1 MCADRNRLAVG
12 AVPIGQNAAGTVCP
26 MPTSI
31 LRRTTVVAVVASVL
45 LPVSPVD
52 AATAVVPAVPRPAAT
67 AAPVDIN
74 VVLNLAGIAQRA
86 ASVGALNCAD
96 GGRTFGSGMEM
107 FYALSRDSRLISSLT
122 LACQPAIAVDAS
134 AQQVT
139 GTFTIP
145 SKGIVDGVIT
155 ANCSAKAGISANAA
169 LTVGLKVPGLIS
181 VNVSAAGAPLPIGC
195 DFVGES
201 ASTGTRITGT
211 IAGFAQITGMCSS
224 ACVALSLS
232 AEVIIT
238 STTGVLAGQT
248 GRGTYEYRDAFE
260 LPALTEWANTL
271 AALRPDPRKRD
282 RRVAC
287 PEGAEDCSAFST
299 APCPDGADT
308 CTTTKPEPQQEG
320 EGVEGQPV
328 DDPNAPPPPS
338 DGPASPD
345 SPSPASPSVASPAPT
360 PESTPAVQVRSM
372 GLLRPVV
379 RRSPARMRVVLGDGP
394 SPTVIARPLA
404 PAPGRPGSIGRG
416 APLTIA
422 AAPGSSCTT
431 VFGSGKRAVRRTD
444 VVGARG
450 TVSIAYS
457 RSQMAGLMR
466 QLGVAKRGGSAP
478 TVALSVGCGKAAPA
492 TTKVQLAG

>member
-1 MCADRNRLAVG
+1 MATPRIWRA
-12 AVPIGQNAAGTVCP
+12 
-26 MPTSI
+26 
-31 LRRTTVVAVVASVL
+31 TTIAVVACCI

-52 AATAVVPAVPRPAAT
+52 AASVSTVPAVPRPSAAAT
-67 AAPVDIN
+67 PVDFN

-86 ASVGALNCAD
+86 ASVGALNCVD
-96 GGRTFGSGMEM
+96 GGRTYASGMDM
-107 FYALSRDSRLISSLT
+107 FYGLSRDSRLRSSVT

-145 SKGIVDGVIT
+145 SKGIADGVIT
-155 ANCSAKAGISANAA
+155 ANCSAKAGISASAV
-169 LTVGLKVPGLIS
+169 LSVGLGVPGLIA

-224 ACVALSLS
+224 ACVALSLT
-232 AEVIIT
+232 AEAIIT

-287 PEGAEDCSAFST
+287 PEGAEDCSAYST
-299 APCPDGADT
+299 SPCPDGAET
-308 CTTTKPEPQQEG
+308 CTATKPESQDAG
-320 EGVEGQPV
+320 EGIEGQPV

-338 DGPASPD
+338 DEPVSPD
-345 SPSPASPSVASPAPT
+345 SPAPASPSPSSPAPST
-360 PESTPAVQVRSM
+360 EAAPAPESAPALQVRSM
-372 GLLRPVV
+372 GLLRPSV
-379 RRSPARMRVVLGDGP
+379 RRSPARMRVVLVDGP
-394 SPTVIARPLA
+394 APTVIARPLA
-404 PAPGRPGSIGRG
+404 PAPGRAGAIGRG

-431 VFGSGKRAVRRTD
+431 VFGSGKRTVRRTD

-450 TVSIAYS
+450 TVAISYS
-457 RSQMAGLMR
+457 RSQMTALVR
-466 QLGVAKRGGSAP
+466 QLGVKKRGGAAP
-478 TVALSVGCGKAAPA
+478 IVALSVACGKAAPA
-492 TTKVQLAG
+492 TTQVQLAG

>member
-1 MCADRNRLAVG
+1 M
-12 AVPIGQNAAGTVCP
+12 
-26 MPTSI
+26 
-31 LRRTTVVAVVASVL
+31 

-52 AATAVVPAVPRPAAT
+52 AATVVSGAPSTPRPAAVAT
-67 AAPVDIN
+67 PVDFN

-86 ASVGALNCAD
+86 ASVGALNCVD
-96 GGRTFGSGMEM
+96 GGRTYASGMDM
-107 FYALSRDSRLISSLT
+107 FYGLSRDSRLLSSLT

-145 SKGIVDGVIT
+145 SKGIADGVIT

-169 LTVGLKVPGLIS
+169 LSVGLGVPGLIS

-232 AEVIIT
+232 AEAIIT

-299 APCPDGADT
+299 APCPDGAET
-308 CTTTKPEPQQEG
+308 CTTTKPAPQEAGEGAEG
-320 EGVEGQPV
+320 EPV

-338 DGPASPD
+338 DAPESPA
-345 SPSPASPSVASPAPT
+345 PASPSPSSPAPP
-360 PESTPAVQVRSM
+360 PEAAPAFYVRSL
-372 GLLRPVV
+372 GLLRPMV
-379 RRSPARMRVVLGDGP
+379 RRSPARMRVVLVDGP
-394 SPTVIARPLA
+394 APTVIARPLA
-404 PAPGRPGSIGRG
+404 PAPGRFGSIGRG

-431 VFGSGKRAVRRTD
+431 VFGSGKRMVRRTD
-444 VVGARG
+444 VVGTRG

-457 RSQMAGLMR
+457 KPQMTALMR
-466 QLGVAKRGGSAP
+466 QLGVAKRGGAAP

-492 TTKVQLAG
+492 TTMVQLAG